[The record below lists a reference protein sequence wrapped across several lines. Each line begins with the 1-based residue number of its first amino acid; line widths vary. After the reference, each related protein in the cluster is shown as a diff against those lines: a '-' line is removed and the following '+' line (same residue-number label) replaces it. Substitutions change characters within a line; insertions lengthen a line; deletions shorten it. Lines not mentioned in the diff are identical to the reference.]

1 MYTKNSINVI
11 NLASDDKFRQA
22 YDGTFKLLF
31 VTSIFTYSIASLV
44 NSI

>member
-1 MYTKNSINVI
+1 MYTKNSTNVI
-11 NLASDDKFRQA
+11 NLALDDKFRQV

-31 VTSIFTYSIASLV
+31 VTSIFTYSISSLV

>member
-1 MYTKNSINVI
+1 MKNSTNIIRVA
-11 NLASDDKFRQA
+11 LDDNFRQV

-31 VTSIFTYSIASLV
+31 VTSIFTYSIASLM

>member
-1 MYTKNSINVI
+1 MKNSTNIIRVA
-11 NLASDDKFRQA
+11 LDDKFRQV

-31 VTSIFTYSIASLV
+31 VTNIFTYSIALLV